1 MAEKKVADKSA
12 KAKKSTAKSAKTNKP
27 AKKSNK
33 PNIFAR
39 IWNYLRECKGE
50 LKKITWTHPKV
61 ATKNFFI
68 VLVVILVAGLFIFA
82 LDRGLFALLGLV
94 MKISTT

>member
-1 MAEKKVADKSA
+1 MADK
-12 KAKKSTAKSAKTNKP
+12 KATAKP

-33 PNIFAR
+33 KPNVFKR

-50 LKKITWTHPKV
+50 IKKITWTHPKT

-68 VLVVILVAGLFIFA
+68 VLVVIAVSGVFIFA
-82 LDRGLFALLGLV
+82 LDRGLYVLLDLV
-94 MKISTT
+94 MNMYKA

>member
-1 MAEKKVADKSA
+1 MAEKK
-12 KAKKSTAKSAKTNKP
+12 TNAKS

-33 PNIFAR
+33 KPNVFKR

-50 LKKITWTHPKV
+50 IKKITWTHPKT

-68 VLVVILVAGLFIFA
+68 VLVVIAVSGVFIYA
-82 LDRGLFALLGLV
+82 LDRGLYALLDLV
-94 MKISTT
+94 MNMYKA

>member
-1 MAEKKVADKSA
+1 MADK
-12 KAKKSTAKSAKTNKP
+12 KATSKAVKTTKSTKS

-33 PNIFAR
+33 KPNVFKR

-50 LKKITWTHPKV
+50 LKKVTWTPPKV

-94 MKISTT
+94 MNTSST

>member
-1 MAEKKVADKSA
+1 MADK
-12 KAKKSTAKSAKTNKP
+12 KATAKP

-33 PNIFAR
+33 KPNVFKR

-50 LKKITWTHPKV
+50 IKKITWTHPKT

-68 VLVVILVAGLFIFA
+68 VLVVIAVSGVFIFA
-82 LDRGLFALLGLV
+82 LDRGLYALLDLV
-94 MKISTT
+94 MNMYKA

>member
-1 MAEKKVADKSA
+1 MADK
-12 KAKKSTAKSAKTNKP
+12 KANAKP

-33 PNIFAR
+33 KPNVFKR

-50 LKKITWTHPKV
+50 IKKITWTHPKT

-68 VLVVILVAGLFIFA
+68 VLVVIAVSGVFIFA
-82 LDRGLFALLGLV
+82 LDRGLYALLDLV
-94 MKISTT
+94 MNMYKA

>member
-1 MAEKKVADKSA
+1 MADKKATA
-12 KAKKSTAKSAKTNKP
+12 KATKSTKP
-27 AKKSNK
+27 AKKSK
-33 PNIFAR
+33 PNVFKR

-50 LKKITWTHPKV
+50 IKKITWTHPKT
-61 ATKNFFI
+61 ATRNFFV

-94 MKISTT
+94 MDTSST

>member
-1 MAEKKVADKSA
+1 MAEKKAI
-12 KAKKSTAKSAKTNKP
+12 AKSSKT

-33 PNIFAR
+33 KPGGFKR

-50 LKKITWTHPKV
+50 IKKITWTNPKT

-68 VLVVILVAGLFIFA
+68 VLVVILVAGLFIYA
-82 LDRGLFALLGLV
+82 LDRGLYALLGLV
-94 MKISTT
+94 MNTSST